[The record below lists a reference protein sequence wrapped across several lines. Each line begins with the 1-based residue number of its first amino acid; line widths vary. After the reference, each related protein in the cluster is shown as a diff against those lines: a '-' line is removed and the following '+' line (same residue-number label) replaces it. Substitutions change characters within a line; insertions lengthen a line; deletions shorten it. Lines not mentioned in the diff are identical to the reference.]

1 MAAEAAQVPQL
12 EGEIRGFGAR
22 CQLSNQW
29 VSRNSGAISRK
40 RCSVTP
46 SDVRAIA
53 PSCHNPEQF
62 GAKLIRGGGQHS
74 FGLDAAL
81 ARGAEAKEVHHDV
94 SDDGKVVGGEAGAHG
109 GLVFVELHVEAPV
122 ESVLHFP
129 MAAHRMSNALGVS
142 RQRTDVVASLATGL
156 GADASFSLDDREA
169 LQIQPLL
176 GFMETIHGIER
187 PAAAHFGAPVAAVG
201 GLVQGTRRQRAPHAG
216 LGEHNG
222 VDELGVVVLD
232 AQHMVSTAFADLPR
246 DVCLG
251 THRVDRD
258 HATAPAALD
267 SLGIPFCSEA
277 VI

>member
-1 MAAEAAQVPQL
+1 M
-12 EGEIRGFGAR
+12 
-22 CQLSNQW
+22 
-29 VSRNSGAISRK
+29 SRK
-40 RCSVTP
+40 PGSIHTHIDITN
-46 SDVRAIA
+46 SDTHSYTDLRTAIRDGFHMPQMGHVARAIA
-53 PSCHNPEQF
+53 PLCHNPEQF

-81 ARGAEAKEVHHDV
+81 ARGAEAKEVHQDV

-156 GADASFSLDDREA
+156 GADGSFSLDDGEA

-176 GFMETIHGIER
+176 GLIETIHGIER
-187 PAAAHFGAPVAAVG
+187 PAAAHFGTPVAAVAS
-201 GLVQGTRRQRAPHAG
+201 LVPGTRRQRAPHAG

-222 VDELGVVVLD
+222 VDD
-232 AQHMVSTAFADLPR
+232 AWGG
-246 DVCLG
+246 CL
-251 THRVDRD
+251 
-258 HATAPAALD
+258 
-267 SLGIPFCSEA
+267 
-277 VI
+277 